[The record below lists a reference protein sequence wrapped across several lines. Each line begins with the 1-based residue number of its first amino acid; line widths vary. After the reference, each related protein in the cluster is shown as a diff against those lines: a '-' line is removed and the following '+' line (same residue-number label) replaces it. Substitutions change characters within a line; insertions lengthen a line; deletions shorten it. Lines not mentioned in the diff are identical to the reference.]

1 MDASLP
7 GAGSGRAGPPSF
19 YVFAISPAATRCQA
33 QWLPSS
39 VIAHAHVCATA
50 LDAEL
55 AEATTPISML
65 SALEGDDLDC
75 LRKPPSIF
83 VPKP

>member
-1 MDASLP
+1 
-7 GAGSGRAGPPSF
+7 
-19 YVFAISPAATRCQA
+19 
-33 QWLPSS
+33 